1 MVDAFASSEA
11 IGLGSSITTKDSQVQ
26 TAKFMLGDQC
36 AVFTEEG
43 NESIETLLRDEEMAA
58 LLARD
63 GLDPDAVR
71 AHAETARRALQQRAR
86 LAEAA

>member
-1 MVDAFASSEA
+1 MTDWLEPGVEPD
-11 IGLGSSITTKDSQVQ
+11 
-26 TAKFMLGDQC
+26 
-36 AVFTEEG
+36 
-43 NESIETLLRDEEMAA
+43 IETLLRDEEMAA